1 VRIAVIGAGGVGG
14 YFGAQLAAGGADVTF
29 IARGPHL
36 EAMRERGLRV
46 ESPAHPQW
54 LHPVKATSDAE
65 SVGPV
70 DLVVIAVKLWST
82 EQAIASARP
91 LLGQDTGVVSFQNG
105 VDAADRV
112 AADLGASH
120 AFGGMAHIAA
130 VIEAPGVVRHNGTMA
145 KLTFGELDGRASART
160 EAFLSACQAGG
171 IEAYLVAD
179 VRRATWEKFVFLVGL
194 SGLTCLTRSP
204 IGAVRDNP
212 VTRDLLRAVMQ
223 EVVSVAAARGVALPD
238 DTVERQMTFVDGLP
252 HGMIASMLADL
263 RSGGPLE
270 LEWLAGA
277 VVRMGREHGV
287 PTPVNHCIHGA
298 LTLHAKG

>member
-1 VRIAVIGAGGVGG
+1 VKIAVIGAGGVGG

-29 IARGPHL
+29 IARGRHL
-36 EAMRERGLRV
+36 EAVRAHGLRV

-54 LHPVKATSDAE
+54 LNPVKATSDPE

-82 EQAIASARP
+82 EQALAAARP

-112 AADLGASH
+112 SAGLGASR
-120 AFGGMAHIAA
+120 ALGGIVHIAA
-130 VIEAPGVVRHNGTMA
+130 VIEAPGVVRHSGTMA
-145 KLTFGELDGRASART
+145 KLTFGELDGRTSARS
-160 EAFLSACQAGG
+160 EAFLSACRAGG
-171 IEAYLVAD
+171 IEAYLVTD
-179 VRRATWEKFVFLVGL
+179 VRRAMWEKFVFLVGL
-194 SGLTCLTRSP
+194 SGMTCLTRSP
-204 IGAVRDNP
+204 IGAVRDDP
-212 VTRDLLRAVMQ
+212 VTRDMLRAVMQ
-223 EVVSVAAARGVALPD
+223 EVVAVAAARSVTLPE
-238 DTVERQMTFVDGLP
+238 DTVERQMAFVDGLP
-252 HGMIASMLADL
+252 HGMIASMLSDL

-287 PTPVNHCIHGA
+287 PTPVNECIYGA